1 MKTGNEIIWQIHIL
15 VSIKTERKRKA
26 MHNLE
31 EQLCQVQKAVVA
43 GHVKPD
49 GDCVG
54 SCLAVYNYLKDYHPQ
69 MEVKLFL
76 EPIPN
81 IFKFLSRSNEI
92 NEIGEKT
99 DHAVYQEEF
108 DLMIVLDCGDAR
120 RLGAASKFLEKSK
133 RVICIDHHI
142 SNEGFGDDS
151 YIFPDASSTS
161 ELVFGLLEK
170 EKITKQI
177 AECIYVGIVHD
188 TGIFQ
193 YSCTSSKTM
202 RIAGFLMDTGI
213 DFSSIVDKTYVEK
226 TYEQNQILASA
237 IQKSKLY
244 LDGRCIS
251 SIITKQDMDACGALP
266 KHLEGIVSHLRS
278 TKGVIA
284 AILFYPKDSGGYK
297 ISMRTS
303 TDVVNAAQIMMKFG
317 GGGHIRA
324 AGASTNQPPEQCLDM
339 ILEQIKEQLELSQQA
354 GVV

>member
-1 MKTGNEIIWQIHIL
+1 
-15 VSIKTERKRKA
+15 

-31 EQLCQVQKAVVA
+31 EQISQVQKAVIA

-54 SCLAVYNYLKDYHPQ
+54 SCLAVYNYLKDYHPA
-69 MEVKLFL
+69 MDVKLFL

-81 IFKFLSRSNEI
+81 IFKFLSRSDEI
-92 NEIGEKT
+92 QELTEKT
-99 DHAVYQEEF
+99 NNSNQEKF
-108 DLMIVLDCGDAR
+108 DLMIVLDCGDTR
-120 RLGAASKFLEKSK
+120 RLGPAAKFLKKSK

-142 SNEGFGDDS
+142 SNDGFGDDS
-151 YIFPDASSTS
+151 YIYPNASSTS
-161 ELVFGLLEK
+161 ELVFDLLEK
-170 EKITKQI
+170 ERITKQI

-202 RIAGFLMDTGI
+202 RTAGFLMDTGI
-213 DFSSIVDKTYVEK
+213 DFSRIVDKTYMEK
-226 TYEQNQILASA
+226 TYEQNQILAVA
-237 IQKSKLY
+237 IQKSKLH

-251 SIITKQDMDACGALP
+251 SIITKQDMEACGALP

-284 AILFYPKDSGGYK
+284 SVLFYPKDGGGYK
-297 ISMRTS
+297 ISMRS
-303 TDVVNAAQIMMKFG
+303 SSDAVNVAQIAVKFG

-324 AGASTNQPPEQCLDM
+324 AGASTNNDPEQCLDM
-339 ILEQIKEQLELSQQA
+339 IVGQIKEQLEQA
-354 GVV
+354 V